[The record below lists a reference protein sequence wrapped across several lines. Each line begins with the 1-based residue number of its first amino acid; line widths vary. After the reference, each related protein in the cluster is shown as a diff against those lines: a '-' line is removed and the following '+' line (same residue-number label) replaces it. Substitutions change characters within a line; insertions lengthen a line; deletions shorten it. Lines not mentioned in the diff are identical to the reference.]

1 MLLTTLALR
10 HLQEELQSSSL
21 MILLPLLMV
30 LKRQAGR
37 WSPKEDLALAVSV
50 EDFTMPEFNVEQ
62 QRPKIE
68 ARTRNTR
75 QLRISAQ
82 FLLQSLVLDKNK
94 LMPTLP
100 RTRVYIP
107 VLKHCWKVGKFW
119 RNCVSQNN
127 DTRTAWK
134 RFQPTQVGRGF
145 TVTCHPHWNR
155 FSTGYKCR

>member
-21 MILLPLLMV
+21 MIFLPLLMV

-62 QRPKIE
+62 QQQRPKIE

-75 QLRISAQ
+75 QLRISDQ

-94 LMPTLP
+94 LMATLP
-100 RTRVYIP
+100 SPRVYIP
-107 VLKHCWKVGKFW
+107 ILKH
-119 RNCVSQNN
+119 
-127 DTRTAWK
+127 
-134 RFQPTQVGRGF
+134 
-145 TVTCHPHWNR
+145 
-155 FSTGYKCR
+155 

>member
-1 MLLTTLALR
+1 
-10 HLQEELQSSSL
+10 
-21 MILLPLLMV
+21 MIFLPLLMV

-62 QRPKIE
+62 QQQRPKIE

-75 QLRISAQ
+75 QLRISDQ
-82 FLLQSLVLDKNK
+82 FLLQSLVLDKIK

-100 RTRVYIP
+100 RPRVYIP
-107 VLKHCWKVGKFW
+107 ILKHCWKVGKFW

-145 TVTCHPHWNR
+145 LECHHPHWNR
-155 FSTGYKCR
+155 FSKGY